1 MIAMEIVPLSI
12 KDILLLKPGIH
23 KDKRGYLYE
32 SFNEAI
38 FNKLLKTHIHFVQ
51 DVHSYSKQ
59 HTLRGLHYQL
69 PQKAQAKLVRVI
81 KGEVFDVAIDLRK
94 HSPSFG
100 SWVGQI
106 LSEKNNLQMWI
117 PEGFANGFLVLSE
130 DAEVVYKVTEFYS
143 PEYERCILWKDES
156 LNINWPIEGKPLIS
170 DRDLSGMPFKDA
182 EIYS

>member
-1 MIAMEIVPLSI
+1 MIAMEITALSI
-12 KDILLLKPGIH
+12 KDVLVIKPQVH
-23 KDKRGYLYE
+23 EDKRGYLYE
-32 SFNEAI
+32 SFNQTI
-38 FNKLLKTHIHFVQ
+38 FNKQLKNDIHFIQ

-69 PQKAQAKLVRVI
+69 PPKAQAKLIRVI
-81 KGEVFDVAIDLRK
+81 KGQIFDVAIDLRK
-94 HSPSFG
+94 HSSSFG

-143 PEYERCILWKDES
+143 PDYERCIIWNDQA
-156 LNINWPIEGKPLIS
+156 LNIHWPIKNQPLIS
-170 DRDLSGMPFKDA
+170 DRDLSGKSFKDA
-182 EIYS
+182 EVYS

>member
-1 MIAMEIVPLSI
+1 MIAMEITQLSI
-12 KDILLLKPGIH
+12 KDILLVKPRIH
-23 KDKRGYLYE
+23 EDKRGYLYE
-32 SFNEAI
+32 TFNEAT

-81 KGEVFDVAIDLRK
+81 KGEIFDVAIDLRK
-94 HSPSFG
+94 HSSSFG
-100 SWVGQI
+100 SWVGHI
-106 LSEKNNLQMWI
+106 LSAKNKLQMWI

-143 PEYERCILWKDES
+143 PDYERSIFWRDES
-156 LNINWPIEGKPLIS
+156 LKIDWPIKSEPIIS
-170 DRDLSGMPFKDA
+170 DRDLLGTPFKDA
-182 EIYS
+182 EMYS

>member
-1 MIAMEIVPLSI
+1 MVQMEITSLSI
-12 KDILLLKPGIH
+12 KDILILKPYIYE
-23 KDKRGYLYE
+23 DKRGYLYE
-32 SFNEAI
+32 SFNETL
-38 FNKLLKTHIHFVQ
+38 FNNLLKRNIHFVQ

-81 KGEVFDVAIDLRK
+81 KGEIFDVAIDLRK

-106 LSEKNNLQMWI
+106 LSAKNNLQMWI

-143 PEYERCILWKDES
+143 PEYERCIHWKDET
-156 LNINWPIEGKPLIS
+156 LNVDWPISNEPLMS
-170 DRDLSGMPFKDA
+170 DRDLSGLLFKDA
-182 EIYS
+182 EVYS